1 MLGFPLG
8 LIDQLD
14 YSKKKKIW
22 YEENIQWI
30 KSIAVP
36 FYKHKEDIQ
45 NVTNYRAVKLISHTL
60 KL

>member
-14 YSKKKKIW
+14 YSKKKKIFW

-36 FYKHKEDIQ
+36 FYKLKEDKF
-45 NVTNYRAVKLISHTL
+45 RM
-60 KL
+60 